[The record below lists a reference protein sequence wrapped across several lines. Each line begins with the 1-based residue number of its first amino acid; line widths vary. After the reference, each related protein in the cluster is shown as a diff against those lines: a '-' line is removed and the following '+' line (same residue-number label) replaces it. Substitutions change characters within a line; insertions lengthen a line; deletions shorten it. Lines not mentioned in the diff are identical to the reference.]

1 MTRCAF
7 ICAAMI
13 CASVLFPTRIG
24 PSTAMYRGSSNRFAM
39 DDGRLQRYR
48 ARGNEWIST
57 ITVLLLLKLRKLL
70 FQLPLMRRFLAR
82 LQKFLAFRSRLN
94 KRTAGARSIH
104 LERRCICPE
113 ARAGQ
118 KAIFG
123 AVAR

>member
-57 ITVLLLLKLRKLL
+57 ITVLLLLKLRKLF
-70 FQLPLMRRFLAR
+70 FQLPLMRGLLTG
-82 LQKFLAFRSRLN
+82 LQKFITLHPRLR
-94 KRTAGARSIH
+94 KRPADTRSIH
-104 LERRCICPE
+104 LESPCIRPQ
-113 ARAGQ
+113 ARARQ
-118 KAIFG
+118 E
-123 AVAR
+123 AV